1 MKLRNTLLVAGLCF
15 GLTAAF
21 GADAKLAKPQG
32 KGWVKIFNGKDLTGW
47 KALENEGVWS
57 VKDKAIVGD
66 GERSHLFY
74 TKKQCKNCEFFA
86 EVKLNHSGNSGMY
99 FRAKME
105 KGWPKGYETQVE
117 NTSPDPRKT
126 GSLYGFSDI
135 KEQLVQDDTWWTQ
148 HIIADGNHI
157 IVKIN
162 GKTVTDFVDTKNT
175 YTEGYLAL
183 QQHNKGSVVQYRNL
197 MMREIP
203 AKK

>member
-1 MKLRNTLLVAGLCF
+1 
-15 GLTAAF
+15 
-21 GADAKLAKPQG
+21 
-32 KGWVKIFNGKDLTGW
+32 
-47 KALENEGVWS
+47 
-57 VKDKAIVGD
+57 
-66 GERSHLFY
+66 
-74 TKKQCKNCEFFA
+74 
-86 EVKLNHSGNSGMY
+86 MY

-105 KGWPKGYETQVE
+105 KGWPKGYESQVE

-126 GSLYGFSDI
+126 GSLYSFSDI

-157 IVKIN
+157 IIKIN

-175 YTEGYLAL
+175 YMEGYLAL
-183 QQHNKGSVVQYRNL
+183 QQHNKGSVVQFRNL